1 MPDIHESDWKI
12 VRSMKDDALDLAC
25 RRIMEK
31 ISTIVSADENS
42 AHTRYLELWKM
53 LKAEDEN
60 IVLMFDNL
68 KRSSALSQLARWRF
82 NDLITDSDL
91 ESFSPEALQ
100 EIRGYLKVWG

>member
-1 MPDIHESDWKI
+1 MPDIHENDWKI
-12 VRSMKDDALDLAC
+12 VRSMKNDALNLAC
-25 RRIMEK
+25 RRIMKK
-31 ISTIVSADENS
+31 ISNIVSADEKG

-82 NDLITDSDL
+82 SDLITDSDL
-91 ESFSPEALQ
+91 ESFSPEALK
-100 EIRGYLKVWG
+100 EVSAYLEVWR